1 MNPNTQAKPR
11 PSMQLRWA
19 AVLALALLLLAPA
32 ALAEESGCPETG
44 DNPTNPTVSLTT
56 PLGEICVELFE
67 DTAPGHV
74 ENFLWYLD
82 HEAIGGS
89 FFHRSVPGFIIQGG
103 GFRAVAQEHQSI
115 PAREGVVV
123 ENEPC
128 ELDMVT
134 NDLPS
139 VPICSTRGNE
149 RGTLALAKLAD
160 DPDSGTTGWFINLAD
175 NRPNLDNQNGGF
187 TVFGQVLGED
197 MAVVDAIGTLDAAP
211 LEQLFWRNS
220 AIGSAFKDSFGSP
233 TLPLLATPAL
243 DAGDFGCFEA
253 ESVTIAVNPVPLY
266 LDAITDPF
274 DPTDFYRMSGACGE
288 AIVPANF
295 DAIAAGP
302 GCPYGTV
309 LTLAV
314 NVLAEGIYP
323 AVDSHDNFSYYGFSC
338 EAAEEALAQRS
349 AWQDDFNT
357 RFDAQLVTIENAVR
371 VPEPCCGPGATL
383 AALTVVSALAR
394 RKRAF
399 SQ

>member
-1 MNPNTQAKPR
+1 MNPNTQAQPR

-44 DNPTNPTVSLTT
+44 DNPTNPIVSLTT
-56 PLGEICVELFE
+56 PLGEICVELFA

-82 HEAIGGS
+82 HEAIDGS

-128 ELDMVT
+128 ELDLFT
-134 NDLPS
+134 NDLPA

-149 RGTLALAKLAD
+149 RGTLALAKLGG
-160 DPDSGTTGWFINLAD
+160 DPDSGTTNWFINLAD
-175 NRPNLDNQNGGF
+175 NRANLDNQNSGF
-187 TVFGQVLGED
+187 TVFGHVLGES
-197 MAVVDAIGTLDAAP
+197 MSVVDAIAA
-211 LEQLFWRNS
+211 LEPASLTHLFWRDS
-220 AIGSAFKDSFGSP
+220 EIQSAFTGNGES

-253 ESVTIAVNPVPLY
+253 ESLAVVLPYDPQQPTPV
-266 LDAITDPF
+266 
-274 DPTDFYRMSGACGE
+274 SGACGQRVDPE
-288 AIVPANF
+288 VYEYTPPGEGC
-295 DAIAAGP
+295 DYGSVLAAAA
-302 GCPYGTV
+302 TV
-309 LTLAV
+309 LFDSLEHVADSDGV
-314 NVLAEGIYP
+314 DIY
-323 AVDSHDNFSYYGFSC
+323 YEFSC
-338 EAAEEALAQRS
+338 AQTEELVAQLAAWRP
-349 AWQDDFNT
+349 DFNT

>member
-1 MNPNTQAKPR
+1 M
-11 PSMQLRWA
+11 
-19 AVLALALLLLAPA
+19 
-32 ALAEESGCPETG
+32 
-44 DNPTNPTVSLTT
+44 
-56 PLGEICVELFE
+56 
-67 DTAPGHV
+67 
-74 ENFLWYLD
+74 
-82 HEAIGGS
+82 
-89 FFHRSVPGFIIQGG
+89 
-103 GFRAVAQEHQSI
+103 
-115 PAREGVVV
+115 V

-139 VPICSTRGNE
+139 VGICTTRGNE
-149 RGTLALAKLAD
+149 RGTLALAKLEDA
-160 DPDSGTTGWFINLAD
+160 PDSGTTGWFINLAD
-175 NRPNLDNQNGGF
+175 NRANLDNQNGGF
-187 TVFGQVLGED
+187 TVFGRVLEED
-197 MAVVDAIGTLDAAP
+197 MAVVDAIGALEAAP
-211 LEQLFWRNS
+211 LEQLFWRDS
-220 AIGSAFKDSFGSP
+220 ATGYAFKDYSGSP

-288 AIVPANF
+288 AIAPASF

-323 AVDSHDNFSYYGFSC
+323 AVDSHDNSSYYGFSC
-338 EAAEEALAQRS
+338 EAAEEAIAQRT
-349 AWQDDFNT
+349 AWEEDFNT

-383 AALTVVSALAR
+383 AALMVVSALAR
-394 RKRAF
+394 RKRAL